1 MTNHEGSQSNFED
14 PESESIDLKVS
25 GTQLSGDSA
34 AEDDSVGNMMNIT
47 ETQYASASD
56 DSDDDTDND
65 AMSIDMK
72 ITATQC
78 PGDSDEEDDE
88 DHESIN
94 LMVQS
99 TQHPTADDDSVAPEE
114 GNPTHAH
121 QLYPLNG
128 INDCHL
134 LSSSAY
140 DE

>member
-34 AEDDSVGNMMNIT
+34 ADEDSVDNMMQIT

-56 DSDDDTDND
+56 NSDDDTDND

-99 TQHPTADDDSVAPEE
+99 TQHPTADDDSVVPEE
-114 GNPTHAH
+114 GKPPPRTLVNYI
-121 QLYPLNG
+121 LESN
-128 INDCHL
+128 
-134 LSSSAY
+134 
-140 DE
+140 